1 MRWVSSS
8 TGFSFEVSPMSET
21 GETIGEIVTD
31 DTALIDGA
39 VEDTGGLQVEDGTL
53 RYLEM

>member
-8 TGFSFEVSPMSET
+8 TGFSFEVSPMSEAA
-21 GETIGEIVTD
+21 ETIGEIVAD
-31 DTALIDGA
+31 DTALIDSA